1 MEETKE
7 RRKPLKPPAIT
18 LCPVNSNAMGWKFL
32 NEAVWYASYH
42 RMCNGKE
49 HKRDHLSEQ
58 KKHRVKFKFRVPG
71 VRGG

>member
-7 RRKPLKPPAIT
+7 GRKPLKPPAIT

-42 RMCNGKE
+42 KMCNGKE
-49 HKRDHLSEQ
+49 HKEITYLS
-58 KKHRVKFKFRVPG
+58 KKTQGQIQV
-71 VRGG
+71 